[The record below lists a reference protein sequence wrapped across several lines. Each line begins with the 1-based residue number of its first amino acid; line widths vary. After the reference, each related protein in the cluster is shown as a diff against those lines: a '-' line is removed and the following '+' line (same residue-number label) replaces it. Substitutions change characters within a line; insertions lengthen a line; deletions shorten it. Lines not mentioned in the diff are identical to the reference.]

1 MYHFSMATGQLQY
14 ILSRGR
20 AYRCIPCGYV
30 ENKSRTEV
38 HFYSQHVVDSD
49 IPYVCVTC
57 DFKTGDKKKLERHV
71 ESPADLEKVE
81 SGLDGLEIINSATP
95 RFIEIGKD
103 IVKLS
108 REDSARHWTRVS
120 VTGAG
125 KDEDIVEDLRP
136 QLLGEESMDLTPK
149 RVVLEGVRK
158 NSTRIWSLRDTWR
171 NWERVWMAWKL

>member
-1 MYHFSMATGQLQY
+1 MYHFSMDTGQLQY

-108 REDSARHWTRVS
+108 REDSA
-120 VTGAG
+120 G
-125 KDEDIVEDLRP
+125 
-136 QLLGEESMDLTPK
+136 
-149 RVVLEGVRK
+149 
-158 NSTRIWSLRDTWR
+158 
-171 NWERVWMAWKL
+171 